1 MGGGD
6 FGAKDSLTPIERR
19 TLTMAID
26 SFDPDAFTRLPNF
39 STRSGVSLA
48 TALLDLALPVETD
61 ATRRA
66 ARRLAQRADE
76 ARAALSRRSPKGS
89 APASAAPAIDLASDR
104 AWSALKLR
112 LEGYAILPVESNARA
127 AKARELLTI
136 LFGNEGLSFVNLP
149 YAEQAAATEAI
160 LARID
165 AESLARDIEQCA
177 GKDFIDAVRAM
188 QPKYEAMVRE
198 FLARDDKSENLR
210 SVQLA
215 LQSALSQYAV
225 AAIGAI
231 DTENPAH
238 IEAITAALAPLG
250 NHKKAVLRSSSTSDE
265 PSDGGESKPGDSK

>member
-1 MGGGD
+1 
-6 FGAKDSLTPIERR
+6 
-19 TLTMAID
+19 MAID
-26 SFDPDAFTRLPNF
+26 SFNPDAFTRLPNF
-39 STRSGVSLA
+39 SVRSGVSLA
-48 TALLDLALPVETD
+48 SSLLELSLPVESD

-66 ARRLAQRADE
+66 ARRLAERAAE
-76 ARAALSRRSPKGS
+76 ARAALSRRAPKGS
-89 APASAAPAIDLASDR
+89 SPASDAPSIDLASDR

-112 LEGYAILPVESNARA
+112 LEGYALLPVASNARA
-127 AKARELLTI
+127 AKARELLTV

-165 AESLARDIEQCA
+165 AESLARDVEQCA

-188 QPKYEAMVRE
+188 QPKYEAMVRD

-210 SVQLA
+210 TVQLA
-215 LQSALSQYAV
+215 LQSALAQYAV

-238 IEAITAALAPLG
+238 LDAVSAALAPLS
-250 NHKKAVLRSSSTSDE
+250 NHKKAVLRSSSATEE
-265 PSDGGESKPGDSK
+265 PSDGGGSKPGDSK